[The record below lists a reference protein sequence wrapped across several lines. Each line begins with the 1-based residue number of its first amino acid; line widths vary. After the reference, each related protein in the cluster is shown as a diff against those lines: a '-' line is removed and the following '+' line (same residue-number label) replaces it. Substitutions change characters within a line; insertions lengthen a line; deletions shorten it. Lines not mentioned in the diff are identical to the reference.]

1 VCQRLLLAW
10 YFIVHRGQ
18 TSLEII
24 MCDFANAS
32 KGIRI
37 CWSYLTCNVYHMHI
51 HFTSTLWIINLG
63 CRFMEPFIICGVRF
77 WVWLTW
83 ASFLLGPICLHRL
96 NFRILCCE
104 LFGNVDFRKV
114 PLVKS
119 TPPLSEDWLF
129 AGSSFCSLIVRLV
142 MIIRATKHV
151 ALSASKFWVQHEFL
165 YCKVLYHLNMVLVQ
179 VETVGATYGS

>member
-1 VCQRLLLAW
+1 MCQRLLLAW

-83 ASFLLGPICLHRL
+83 ASFLLGPICLHQL

-119 TPPLSEDWLF
+119 TPPLPRLIICRQQLLQLNSKISHDHKGYE
-129 AGSSFCSLIVRLV
+129 AFCSQCQQILGP
-142 MIIRATKHV
+142 A
-151 ALSASKFWVQHEFL
+151 WVF
-165 YCKVLYHLNMVLVQ
+165 VL
-179 VETVGATYGS
+179 